1 MIAPPSQYI
10 FIFHRM
16 GRCLRHLPA
25 SNLFVTACPDRS
37 MHILFPVRHP
47 FEQGQADEFRA
58 VVAAQV
64 TRRAPHADQTSI
76 TLADRIEPATSMAS
90 ASRVYSSTTVRHLIC
105 WPAFGTGDWKKQL
118 FGEPPVVSNS
128 RISNSKITHVK
139 RYTNRDGTH

>member
-10 FIFHRM
+10 FIFHRV
-16 GRCLRHLPA
+16 GRCLRHLPV

-64 TRRAPHADQTSI
+64 TRRPRTLIRRARTSI

-90 ASRVYSSTTVRHLIC
+90 ASRVCSSTTVRHLIC
-105 WPAFGTGDWKKQL
+105 WPAFGTGDWKMQL

-128 RISNSKITHVK
+128 RMARCS
-139 RYTNRDGTH
+139 